1 MRLAGAVGGQADA
14 DPSVRYVAASL
25 IFGVFFGGL
34 SGGVAFPTLPRLG
47 PILGISPFVVGIILS
62 ANRFTRL
69 VCNAPAGSIL
79 DTIGTRRPMIADFCL
94 QGLAPFGYVLAL
106 NAGRLGFDSATVFL
120 AARAVWGIGSA
131 FVFVGAFATITHVT
145 TPENRGRWVGYMRGG
160 QSLGF
165 PAGLVLGGLLADAY
179 GFTVAF
185 VAAGC
190 AGLFAAG
197 VAALVLPD
205 LDPDV
210 DRTGSLREIPTI
222 VRGDPRI
229 ASVGAVNF
237 VVRFLFVGVL
247 LSTVV
252 LYAAENGIAI
262 GALSETGVS
271 GVVMALA
278 VLGASVTTVAVGRY
292 SDRLANRALI
302 AVPALGVL
310 GVGFGFLAFVPTLVG
325 ALGGVALIG
334 VGVGG
339 TNPPLLAYLGDIAP
353 GGDVGKLG
361 GVYNTFGDLGST
373 LGPLVALPLVA
384 RVGFAVEYLTCVAVV
399 CLAGVLVIRTLLGEE
414 QATTGRS
421 RLTAD
426 DD

>member
-1 MRLAGAVGGQADA
+1 VRLAGAVGGQADA

-25 IFGVFFGGL
+25 ILGVFFGGL

-79 DTIGTRRPMIADFCL
+79 DTIGTRRPMIAGFCL

-210 DRTGSLREIPTI
+210 DRTGSLREIPAI

-399 CLAGVLVIRTLLGEE
+399 CLAGVLVIGTLLGEE

>member
-1 MRLAGAVGGQADA
+1 VRLAGAVGGQADA

-34 SGGVAFPTLPRLG
+34 GGGVAFPTLPRLG

-79 DTIGTRRPMIADFCL
+79 DTIGTRRPMIAGFCL

-210 DRTGSLREIPTI
+210 DRTGSLREIPAI

-310 GVGFGFLAFVPTLVG
+310 GIGFGFLAFVPTLVG

-399 CLAGVLVIRTLLGEE
+399 CLAGVLVIGTLLGEE

>member
-1 MRLAGAVGGQADA
+1 MRLVGTVGGQADA
-14 DPSVRYVAASL
+14 DLSVRYVAASL

-34 SGGVAFPTLPRLG
+34 GGGVAFPTLPRLG

-79 DTIGTRRPMIADFCL
+79 DTIGTRRPMIAGFCL

-210 DRTGSLREIPTI
+210 DRTGSLREIPAI

-399 CLAGVLVIRTLLGEE
+399 CLAGVLVIGTLLGEE

>member
-1 MRLAGAVGGQADA
+1 MRLVGTVGGQADA
-14 DPSVRYVAASL
+14 DLSVRYVAASL

-79 DTIGTRRPMIADFCL
+79 DTIGTRRPMIAGFCL

-229 ASVGAVNF
+229 ASVGTNARKPNPTPSTPSAGTAINA
-237 VVRFLFVGVL
+237 RLARR
-247 LSTVV
+247 SEYRPTATVV
-252 LYAAENGIAI
+252 TLAPRTASAITTPLTPVSESAPIAI
-262 GALSETGVS
+262 PFSA
-271 GVVMALA
+271 A
-278 VLGASVTTVAVGRY
+278 
-292 SDRLANRALI
+292 
-302 AVPALGVL
+302 
-310 GVGFGFLAFVPTLVG
+310 
-325 ALGGVALIG
+325 
-334 VGVGG
+334 
-339 TNPPLLAYLGDIAP
+339 
-353 GGDVGKLG
+353 
-361 GVYNTFGDLGST
+361 
-373 LGPLVALPLVA
+373 
-384 RVGFAVEYLTCVAVV
+384 
-399 CLAGVLVIRTLLGEE
+399 
-414 QATTGRS
+414 
-421 RLTAD
+421 
-426 DD
+426 